1 MTNKR
6 TIKRFLSFCFTMAAI
21 IIALSL
27 APEVRAAE
35 YEEGY
40 YDIDLKV
47 KSASATSVKLSWKNI
62 KKVKKWVVK
71 RAPASK
77 SDNEKAYKKVA
88 TVKKG
93 RHSCLVKKLKKNRR
107 YAFIVEGYAKVNG
120 LIRTYRE
127 DIDFYTGLEK
137 PWWSDYDQ
145 EWPFSTSSITLKG
158 VMGTG
163 LPHSGVEIWR
173 KASGSSK
180 YKKIKVL
187 KTKKHNF
194 TYKDKNVKKGVT
206 YRYKFRVYRKVKKK
220 KTYSGFTEPLIR
232 AARNF
237 TGDYKIELTDKNKD
251 SFVIKVT
258 ASKYNCTLK
267 IPVSTRLIML
277 PPGAKYNGNY
287 HEEYELPAAKL
298 KEWSKDGTS
307 WQTGDAIIDGGKTA
321 YLRVSYESNEDIY
334 EDVLENCSFCDEYDE
349 GGSTYYNAFY
359 SYLYFNVNGSGTV
372 KIDTASYH

>member
-1 MTNKR
+1 MTKKR
-6 TIKRFLSFCFTMAAI
+6 TIKRFLFFCFTMAAFI
-21 IIALSL
+21 IVVGIV
-27 APEVRAAE
+27 PQVRAAE

-40 YDIDLKV
+40 YDIALKA
-47 KSASATSVKLSWKNI
+47 KSASTTSVKLSWQNI
-62 KKVKKWVVK
+62 KKVKKWNIK
-71 RAPASK
+71 LALYDK
-77 SDNEKAYKKVA
+77 KGKKKTYKKVA

-93 RHSCLVKKLKKNRR
+93 RHSFTVKKLKKNRS
-107 YAFIVEGYAKVNG
+107 YTFTVEGYAEVNG

-137 PWWSDYDQ
+137 PWWSDYDR
-145 EWPFSTSSITLKG
+145 EWPFSTSYITLKG

-232 AARNF
+232 VTRNF
-237 TGDYKIELTDKNKD
+237 TGDYKIELTEKNRD

-258 ASKYNCTLK
+258 GSKYNCTLK
-267 IPVSTRLIML
+267 IPASTRLIML
-277 PPGAKYNGNY
+277 PPGTKYNGKY

-307 WQTGDAIIDGGKTA
+307 WQTGDAIIDGGKTV

-334 EDVLENCSFCDEYDE
+334 EEVLEKCSFCDEYDD
-349 GGSTYYNAFY
+349 GGSTYYNGVY
-359 SYLYFNVNGSGTV
+359 SYLYFNIKGSGTV
-372 KIDTASYH
+372 EMDTASYH